1 MATLKGTI
9 QLDTSGAVKAL
20 QGLAG
25 EGNKS
30 AKSITEDFKKSLSGG
45 AGTSEAAKAFNGV
58 RAAANAA
65 VSEQKSALATLIATG
80 QQGSKAFESAKD
92 QLISAAKEA
101 KRLDDALEQVNKE
114 VDDVNGKKISIG
126 DSLKSSLAGGL
137 IGGGIA
143 GIVSSGVGLLTEGIG
158 KAISLGQEFETGMS
172 SLSAVTGATGDLLST
187 LGGNARD
194 LALQFGGSAADQLG
208 VFQVTLSKIGPQ
220 LAQSP
225 KDLASFAESVNLLS
239 KTDSALGAA
248 GAVDALTGSMLQF
261 GVNVNDSGEV
271 AREGSR
277 YINVLAASAAVGSAS
292 VSQVAEAISVAG
304 ATAKNSNVS
313 FEETNAA
320 IQVLA
325 SKSLVGTQAGTALT
339 TVMNKLTAQSKDGDD
354 ALKKLGTS
362 SAELGQLLNEKGLGA
377 AVGRLREAMGKLG
390 TQAEKNALLNKLFG
404 EGGQNAAAALLG
416 GGELLKQFT
425 EGVTGTNA
433 ATEQAAINMNTFA
446 ERMSRMKASVE
457 DGFISA
463 FQAIGPA
470 VSQVLDIILPAMQNV
485 FANLASALG
494 PTVKVIGTVLGG
506 VLAGALIAITK
517 TLEFVTSLFKDL
529 GPFILVAAGAFGVY
543 AVATNAAAIGTAV
556 ASAAQAVFN
565 AVAAANPIGVAVV
578 AILAAASAYK
588 VLADAMTVTAG
599 EQLDAAEA
607 TLQVTKSQIKDNEAK
622 KTANLLTQGLVKEY
636 KELASKTNLTASEQA
651 RLREITN
658 KLDQQYP
665 SLIDQTKS
673 FADNLKGVD
682 EVGRQATN
690 AMAGFVAQ
698 GNKLEAS
705 LREQTKLVAFAKRN
719 VAAEELRDI
728 GGFLDSQFSSPAR
741 ISFLAKF
748 KQKREEFL
756 NALFKATNES
766 QVNDAQSTFNEFLNA
781 NEFLRNN
788 SEEQLKIIGLT
799 NTLLEAQR
807 AAVRTARGEQAELNK
822 EQKAAPPTPAPPP
835 EVAES
840 EKTLLQLAI
849 AKFEIKKKEI
859 ESEKELLQTKLQ
871 QQLVAGTISKEALDK
886 QIAEKEVDN
895 QKRIGA
901 AFLETLKLTKDE
913 NNRVVAVAIK
923 LDKEKDGENRAVLND
938 LTTQYNNILQAGLS
952 AELTLRKSGDPLAA
966 TKAAQDAIKIVNEA
980 FKANA
985 SDLSEGIIDPAAFEE
1000 SAANLTK
1007 TLEASLATLRE
1018 KLKSDPLIASDPKV
1032 IKAYEDTIKE
1042 LEKRI
1047 AELSGETV
1055 KTLDKQATETLQR
1068 KVELNKKEIALKMKD
1083 EVGNA
1088 QAIRA
1093 LLEENLAYETELS
1106 LRKVKSTGEDRVRET
1121 SIILREAEIQADAI
1135 AKKYADIV
1143 ELSEL
1148 ESIGLSMLNS
1158 ISKAFESMG
1167 AEQTAAREA
1176 AIAGL
1181 KQEEDDLKA
1190 SLKNKE
1196 LSIADFYAKQA
1207 DLAARKS
1214 ETENTGI
1221 PVLDAIKNAA
1231 LETASTKLAEFTA
1244 KSKKSFDDFAAK
1256 GELSFESLGLVAA
1269 GVLGQGLAE
1278 AVKTGDTSLKAMLA
1292 NVAKAAISALDMLIP
1307 VITAQY
1313 LGFLGVF
1320 GAPLAFLAVQGLKAL
1335 LNSAVSNVGADQG
1348 VVGITEKYNVKASSR
1363 DTIPV
1368 MMRRGESAIVPE
1380 ATEKNRDILE
1390 YFNATRGRWQD
1401 YAIKNLSREEMA
1413 KALNLHT
1420 LGITFE
1426 REMPR
1431 IDIASQPQVVV
1442 LQQNN
1447 EMLSREL
1454 KGLRKE
1460 IKNLKSS
1467 IRTQQEV
1474 HVYPHVDPN
1483 AIVTRV
1489 EARRTDKKRGH

>member
-1 MATLKGTI
+1 MATLKATI
-9 QLDTSGAVKAL
+9 QIDSSLAVQALKATGE
-20 QGLAG
+20 QGD
-25 EGNKS
+25 KT
-30 AKSITEDFKKSLSGG
+30 AKQIQDAFKAALSSKINTGD
-45 AGTSEAAKAFNGV
+45 SAKAFNGV
-58 RAAANAA
+58 LSAAKGA
-65 VSEQKSALATLIATG
+65 VAEQKAALASLIATG
-80 QQGSKAFESAKD
+80 QQGSKAFDDTKA
-92 QLISAAKEA
+92 QLIAATKEA

-137 IGGGIA
+137 IGGGVAGAVSA
-143 GIVSSGVGLLTEGIG
+143 GIGLLTEGIG
-158 KAISLGQEFETGMS
+158 KAISLGQDFETGMS
-172 SLSAVTGATGDLLST
+172 SLSAVTGATGDLLTT

-194 LALQFGGSAADQLG
+194 LALQFGGSASDQLG

-261 GVNVNDSGEV
+261 GVDVNNSAEV
-271 AREGSR
+271 AQEGAR

-325 SKSLVGTQAGTALT
+325 SKSLVGSQAGTALA

-377 AVGRLREAMGKLG
+377 SVGRLREAMGKLG

-404 EGGQNAAAALLG
+404 EGGQNAASALLG

-433 ATEQAAINMNTFA
+433 ATEQAAINMDTFA

-485 FANLASALG
+485 FVNLASALG

-517 TLEFVTSLFKDL
+517 TLEFLSGMFKDL
-529 GPFILVAAGAFGVY
+529 GPFILGAAAAFGAY
-543 AVATNAAAIGTAV
+543 TIATNLAAIGTAAV
-556 ASAAQAVFN
+556 TAAQ
-565 AVAAANPIGVAVV
+565 VAWNFVMSLNPLAKVVLAITAAIA
-578 AILAAASAYK
+578 AYK
-588 VLADAMTVTAG
+588 LIADAIQVTAK
-599 EQLDAAEA
+599 EELDHAEA
-607 TLQVTKSQIKDNEAK
+607 TLQVTKAQIKDNEAK
-622 KTANLLTQGLVKEY
+622 KTANLLTQSLVKEY
-636 KELASKTNLTASEQA
+636 KELASKTDLTAKEQN

-682 EVGRQATN
+682 EIGRQATN
-690 AMAGFVAQ
+690 AMAGFVSQ

-741 ISFLAKF
+741 ISFLAQF
-748 KQKREEFL
+748 KKKREEFL
-756 NALFKATNES
+756 NALFKAKNES
-766 QVNDAQSTFNEFLNA
+766 QVNDAQNTFNEFLNA

-807 AAVRTARGEQAELNK
+807 AAIRTARGEQAELNK
-822 EQKAAPPTPAPPP
+822 EQKDAPPP
-835 EVAES
+835 PPPPPPPDS
-840 EKTLLQLAI
+840 EKTLLQI
-849 AKFEIKKKEI
+849 AVEKFEIKKKEI
-859 ESEKELLQTKLQ
+859 EAEKELLQTKLQ
-871 QQLVAGTISKEALDK
+871 QQLVADKITKEALDR

-913 NNRVVAVAIK
+913 NNRVVAVGIK
-923 LDKEKDGENRAVLND
+923 LNTEKDGENRAVLND
-938 LTTQYNNILQAGLS
+938 LTTQYNNILQAGLT
-952 AELTLRKSGDPLAA
+952 AELTVGSGVDVKAIEKS
-966 TKAAQDAIKIVNEA
+966 TKETIKRIQDLFKDKQDALAE
-980 FKANA
+980 
-985 SDLSEGIIDPAAFEE
+985 SLIDPAEFE
-1000 SAANLTK
+1000 ARTK
-1007 TLEASLATLRE
+1007 ELEASLGQTLKGLQDQLNTAE
-1018 KLKSDPLIASDPKV
+1018 VKANPKV
-1032 IKAYEDTIKE
+1032 AEAIQEQVDLVNVSILNLQKAAQKSLANADENSTKERIDRNKRTIEILKEDEAK
-1042 LEKRI
+1042 
-1047 AELSGETV
+1047 
-1055 KTLDKQATETLQR
+1055 
-1068 KVELNKKEIALKMKD
+1068 
-1083 EVGNA
+1083 NA

-1093 LLEENLAYETELS
+1093 LLEENLQLETERK
-1106 LRKVKSTGEDRVRET
+1106 LRAVKGTEQARIEET
-1121 SIILREAEIQADAI
+1121 RIILREAEIQADAI
-1135 AKKYADIV
+1135 AKKYADIP
-1143 ELSEL
+1143 ELTAI
-1148 ESIGLSMLNS
+1148 ESVGLSMLEN
-1158 ISKAFESMG
+1158 ISKAFEAMG
-1167 AEQTAAREA
+1167 AEQTAAREEALA
-1176 AIAGL
+1176 AF

-1196 LSIADFYAKQA
+1196 ISISDFYAKQA
-1207 DLAARKS
+1207 DLAARRGD
-1214 ETENTGI
+1214 TENTGI

-1231 LETASTKLAEFTA
+1231 LATASTKLAEFTA
-1244 KSKKSFDDFAAK
+1244 DSKKKFDEFAEK
-1256 GELSFESLGLVAA
+1256 GEISFESVGLVAA
-1269 GVLGQGLAE
+1269 GVLGQGLVD
-1278 AVKTGDTSLKAMLA
+1278 AVATGDTSLKAMLA
-1292 NVAKAAISALDMLIP
+1292 NVAKAAISALDLLIP
-1307 VITAQY
+1307 VITAQF

-1320 GAPLAFLAVQGLKAL
+1320 GAPLATIAIQGLKTL
-1335 LNSAVSNVGADQG
+1335 LNSAVSGIGADKG
-1348 VVGITEKYNVKASSR
+1348 VVGITDAYKVKASKR
-1363 DTIPV
+1363 DVIPV

-1380 ATEKNRDILE
+1380 ATEKNRGILE
-1390 YFNATRGRWQD
+1390 YFNATHGKWED

-1413 KALNLHT
+1413 KALNLQS

-1426 REMPR
+1426 RDMPR

-1460 IKNLKSS
+1460 IKNLKSN

-1474 HVYPHVDPN
+1474 HVIPHVDPN

-1489 EARRTDKKRGH
+1489 EARRSDKKRGH